1 MSRRRPFLRHG
12 IIPIL
17 WPFNLYFLGFGM
29 KLRDGSISYYFI
41 GPSTG
46 DAILNPMTKTGLLWL
61 SFKTPSHVCLT
72 KKLNDAA
79 GMSTAKSGLQILP
92 WKHPGLIMSGG

>member
-1 MSRRRPFLRHG
+1 MC

-72 KKLNDAA
+72 KKLNLAA